1 MNVSATFLEENKM
14 EWLRVEE
21 ACACV
26 SRSLCSTLSDD
37 TVPIAELLDT
47 TVAGTDLAKTA

>member
-14 EWLRVEE
+14 ERLRVEE

-26 SRSLCSTLSDD
+26 SRSLCRTLSDD

-47 TVAGTDLAKTA
+47 TVAGTDLAKPA